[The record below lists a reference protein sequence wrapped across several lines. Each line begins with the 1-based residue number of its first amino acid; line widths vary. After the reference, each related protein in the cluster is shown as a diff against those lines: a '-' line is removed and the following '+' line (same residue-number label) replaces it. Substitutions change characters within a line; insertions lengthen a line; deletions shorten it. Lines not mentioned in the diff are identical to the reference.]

1 MNKLTMS
8 KRNRYIALLEKLLT
22 HLKNAKLEYL
32 KAADHASMSEDKRYF
47 NQQALI
53 RNRFFQEVL
62 SELQSLGMSYDDL
75 VVSRFN
81 FDQLLISS
89 IDHLKASAVE
99 KCLEADKLLL
109 EMYQTL
115 FDQEFENSK
124 LVQHL
129 SSIEVALDQS
139 QVIATEYFQK
149 KELNSKL

>member
-1 MNKLTMS
+1 MS
-8 KRNRYIALLEKLLT
+8 KRNRHIATLEKLLT

-32 KAADHASMSEDKRYF
+32 KAADRALVSEDKRYF
-47 NQQALI
+47 NQQAMI
-53 RNRFFQEVL
+53 RNRFFQEIL
-62 SELQSLGMSYDDL
+62 SELQTLGTSYDDL

-89 IDHLKASAVE
+89 IDHLKASAIE

-109 EMYQTL
+109 DLYRTL

-124 LVQHL
+124 LSQHL

-139 QVIATEYFQK
+139 QVIATEHHRHK
-149 KELNSKL
+149 KEVNS

>member
-1 MNKLTMS
+1 MS
-8 KRNRYIALLEKLLT
+8 KRNQHIATLEKLLT

-32 KAADHASMSEDKRYF
+32 KAADRALVSEDKRYF
-47 NQQALI
+47 NQQAMI
-53 RNRFFQEVL
+53 RNRFFQEIL
-62 SELQSLGMSYDDL
+62 SELQTLGTSYDDL

-89 IDHLKASAVE
+89 IDHLKASAIE

-109 EMYQTL
+109 DLYRTL

-124 LVQHL
+124 LLQHL

-139 QVIATEYFQK
+139 QVIATEYHHK
-149 KELNSKL
+149 KEVNS

>member
-1 MNKLTMS
+1 MS
-8 KRNRYIALLEKLLT
+8 KRNRHIATLEKLLT

-32 KAADHASMSEDKRYF
+32 KAADRALVSEDKRYF
-47 NQQALI
+47 NQQAMI
-53 RNRFFQEVL
+53 RNRFFQEIL
-62 SELQSLGMSYDDL
+62 NELQILGTSYDDL

-89 IDHLKASAVE
+89 IDHLKASAIE

-109 EMYQTL
+109 DLYRTL

-124 LVQHL
+124 LLQHL

-139 QVIATEYFQK
+139 QVIATEHHRHK
-149 KELNSKL
+149 KEVNS

>member
-1 MNKLTMS
+1 MNKILMS
-8 KRNRYIALLEKLLT
+8 KHNRHIAIMEKLLT

-32 KAADHASMSEDKRYF
+32 KAADRASTSAVKRFF